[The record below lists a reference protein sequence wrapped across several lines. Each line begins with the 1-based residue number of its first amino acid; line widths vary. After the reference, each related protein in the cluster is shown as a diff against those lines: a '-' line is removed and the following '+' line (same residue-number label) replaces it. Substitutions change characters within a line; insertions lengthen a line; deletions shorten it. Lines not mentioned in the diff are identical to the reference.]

1 MATTPI
7 ALTIAGSDPS
17 AGAGIQADLKSFA
30 AAQVYGTSVI
40 SALTAQNS
48 LGVSAVEPVSADFVA
63 AQLQALLQDM
73 NIAAA
78 KTGMLHSAQ
87 VIDAVATV
95 LANHTLPLVVD
106 PVMISSSGR
115 RLLDDQAVA
124 ALIDKLLPQTL
135 LLTPNL
141 DEAAALLNTAA
152 AETDLDM
159 IDQARALLELGP
171 KAVLIK
177 GGHSRGNMATD
188 LLVLSESLVALG
200 EDRQYVFNS
209 VRLQVGN
216 SHGTGCTLSAAIC
229 AELAKGQ
236 PLVQAIDTAKHFISG
251 ALKRADEFELGS
263 GAGSV
268 HHFHQ
273 YY

>member
-30 AAQVYGTSVI
+30 ASQVYGTSVI

-48 LGVSAVEPVSADFVA
+48 LGVSAVEPVSASFVA
-63 AQLQALLQDM
+63 KQLQALIADM
-73 NIAAA
+73 NIGAV
-78 KTGMLHSAQ
+78 KTGMLHSADI
-87 VIDAVATV
+87 IDVVAKA
-95 LANHTLPLVVD
+95 LADQTLPLVVD
-106 PVMISSSGR
+106 PVMISSSGK
-115 RLLDDQAVA
+115 RLLDEPAVGV
-124 ALIDKLLPQTL
+124 LITKLLPQTL

-141 DEAAALLNTAA
+141 DEAAALLNTAP

-159 IDQARALLELGP
+159 IDQARALLDLGP

-188 LLVLSESLVALG
+188 LLVLSETLVPLG
-200 EDRQYVFNS
+200 DDRQYVFNGLK
-209 VRLQVGN
+209 LQVGN
-216 SHGTGCTLSAAIC
+216 SHGTGCTLSAVVC
-229 AELAKGQ
+229 AELAKGL
-236 PLVQAIDTAKHFISG
+236 PLVQAVDKAKKFISG

>member
-1 MATTPI
+1 MSPIPI

-17 AGAGIQADLKSFA
+17 SGAGVQADLKSFA
-30 AAQVYGTSVI
+30 AAKVYGTSVI

-48 LGVSAVEPVSADFVA
+48 LGVTAVEPVCAEFVA
-63 AQLQALLQDM
+63 QQLQALLLDM
-73 NIAAA
+73 NIAAV
-78 KTGMLHSAQ
+78 KTGMLYSAE
-87 VIDAVATV
+87 VIEMIAPI
-95 LANHTLPLVVD
+95 LAAQALPLVVD
-106 PVMISSSGR
+106 PVMISSSGK
-115 RLLDDQAVA
+115 RLLDDQAVT
-124 ALIDKLLPQTL
+124 ALMEQLLPQTL

-141 DEAAALLNTAA
+141 DEAAALLKCAPA
-152 AETDLDM
+152 KTDLDM

-171 KAVLIK
+171 KAVLLK
-177 GGHSRGNMATD
+177 GGHSSGDMATD
-188 LLVLSESLVALG
+188 LLVLSEDIVALG
-200 EDRQYVFNS
+200 DDRQYVFNS
-209 VRLQVGN
+209 QRLQVRN
-216 SHGTGCTLSAAIC
+216 SHGTGCTLSAVIC

-236 PLVQAIDTAKHFISG
+236 SLVLAVNSAKKFISG

>member
-1 MATTPI
+1 MATTSI

-17 AGAGIQADLKSFA
+17 GGAGIQADLKSFA

-48 LGVSAVEPVSADFVA
+48 LGVSAVEAVSADFVA
-63 AQLQALLQDM
+63 KQLQALLADM
-73 NIAAA
+73 NIGAV
-78 KTGMLHSAQ
+78 KTGMLHSGE
-87 VIDAVATV
+87 VIKVIASL
-95 LANHTLPLVVD
+95 LAGQNLPLVVD
-106 PVMISSSGR
+106 PVMISTSGK
-115 RLLDDQAVA
+115 RLLDDPAVA
-124 ALIDKLLPQTL
+124 VLIEQLLPQAL

-141 DEAAALLNTAA
+141 DEAAALLDTAP

-171 KAVLIK
+171 KAVLVK
-177 GGHSRGNMATD
+177 GGHSSGNMATD
-188 LLVLSESLVALG
+188 LLVLSEALVAPG

-209 VRLQVGN
+209 ARLQVGN
-216 SHGTGCTLSAAIC
+216 SHGTGCTLSAIIC

-236 PLVQAIDTAKHFISG
+236 PLVKAVDLAKKFISG
-251 ALKRADEFELGS
+251 ALKRADEYELGS

>member
-30 AAQVYGTSVI
+30 ASRVYGTSVI

-48 LGVSAVEPVSADFVA
+48 LGVRAVESVSANFVA
-63 AQLQALLQDM
+63 KQLQALLADM
-73 NIAAA
+73 NISAV
-78 KTGMLHSAQ
+78 KTGMLHSAEI
-87 VIDAVATV
+87 IDVVAKA
-95 LANHTLPLVVD
+95 LAGHALPLVVD
-106 PVMISSSGR
+106 PVMISSSGK
-115 RLLDDQAVA
+115 RLLDEKAVTV
-124 ALIDKLLPQTL
+124 LIEQLLPQTL

-141 DEAAALLNTAA
+141 DEAAALLNTAP

-159 IDQARALLELGP
+159 IDQARALLDLGP

-177 GGHSRGNMATD
+177 GGHSSGNMATD
-188 LLVLSESLVALG
+188 LLVLSEALVPPG
-200 EDRQYVFNS
+200 DDRQYVFNS
-209 VRLQVGN
+209 LRLQVGN
-216 SHGTGCTLSAAIC
+216 SHGTGCTLSAVIC
-229 AELAKGQ
+229 AELAKGL
-236 PLVQAIDTAKHFISG
+236 PLVQAVDKAKKFISG

>member
-30 AAQVYGTSVI
+30 ASQVYGTSVI

-48 LGVSAVEPVSADFVA
+48 LGVSAIEAVSASFVA
-63 AQLQALLQDM
+63 KQLQALLVDM
-73 NIAAA
+73 NISAV
-78 KTGMLHSAQ
+78 KTGMLHSAEIIEVVVKALRDQ
-87 VIDAVATV
+87 A
-95 LANHTLPLVVD
+95 LPLVVD
-106 PVMISSSGR
+106 PVMISSSGK
-115 RLLDDQAVA
+115 RLLDEKAVTV
-124 ALIDKLLPQTL
+124 LIEQLLPQTL
-135 LLTPNL
+135 LLAPNL
-141 DEAAALLNTAA
+141 DEAAALLNTAP

-171 KAVLIK
+171 KAVLVK
-177 GGHSRGNMATD
+177 GGHSSGSMATD
-188 LLVLSESLVALG
+188 LLVLSEALVAPG
-200 EDRQYVFNS
+200 DDRQYVFNS
-209 VRLQVGN
+209 ARLQVGN
-216 SHGTGCTLSAAIC
+216 SHGTGCTLSAVIC

-236 PLVQAIDTAKHFISG
+236 PLVQAVDRAKRFISG